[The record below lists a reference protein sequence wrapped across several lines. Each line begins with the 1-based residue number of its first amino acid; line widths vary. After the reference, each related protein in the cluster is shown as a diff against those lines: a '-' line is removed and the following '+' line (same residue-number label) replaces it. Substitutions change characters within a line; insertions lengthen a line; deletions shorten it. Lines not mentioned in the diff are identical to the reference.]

1 MKFFKTKYKFPCLLI
16 TILLFSASWFY
27 CCLPLDLGK
36 VLSFLWD
43 LYMAAVYWAN
53 KTEWSNK
60 TKQNRL
66 SLLPDGTYFVQRNS
80 GMKPIACIHV
90 FTTILHLK
98 KTNLATLS
106 GPSFKPCSSLSSE
119 SYPCHLKVTHITYL
133 TLLFAFL
140 FQREKIIIMI
150 IIKTTTTKNNLK
162 ESLRKSCL
170 PKCDEFRITGTAKN
184 LNVMN
189 SLPKHYIVKDI

>member
-1 MKFFKTKYKFPCLLI
+1 MWILNKIDSALPNKSADKHFLLIQWFTKFFKTKYKFPCLLI

-106 GPSFKPCSSLSSE
+106 GPSFKPCSSISSAT
-119 SYPCHLKVTHITYL
+119 SK
-133 TLLFAFL
+133 
-140 FQREKIIIMI
+140 
-150 IIKTTTTKNNLK
+150 
-162 ESLRKSCL
+162 L
-170 PKCDEFRITGTAKN
+170 PI
-184 LNVMN
+184 
-189 SLPKHYIVKDI
+189 